1 MSASFTG
8 QQRPNDGSSNL
19 NSTAFLVQQLLARIS
34 TLTLVKVVSVTT
46 DGGVTPV
53 GFVDVQPL
61 VNQLDGAGNA
71 TPHGTVFGLP
81 YLRLQGGANAIILD
95 PAVGDIG
102 ICGFASRDISS
113 VKATKAVANPGSLRR
128 FDMADGMFL
137 GGTLNAA
144 PTQYVQ
150 FNADGITLV
159 SPIKVTISAPEIEI
173 DGILTQG
180 TGPRGGSAT
189 MEGPVTVNQ
198 DLTAE
203 GTDVHTHRHG
213 GVQPGSGDTGP
224 PV

>member
-1 MSASFTG
+1 MSASYTG
-8 QQRPNDGSSNL
+8 QQRPNDGSSSL
-19 NSTAFLVQQLLARIS
+19 NSTAFMVQQLLARIS
-34 TLTLVKVVSVTT
+34 TLTLVKVMAVTT
-46 DGGVTPV
+46 DGGVAPV
-53 GFVDVQPL
+53 GFVDVLPL

-159 SPIKVTISAPEIEI
+159 SPTKVTISAPEIEI

-203 GTDVHTHRHG
+203 GTDVHTNRHG
-213 GVQPGSGDTGP
+213 DVQPGSGDTGP